1 MPVTVNPTKINAVEL
16 TGPKYQ
22 PTTIVLL
29 TPYHLYSYLYTYT
42 SAGFRPYQRCFFVW
56 WMMVDTDTH

>member
-29 TPYHLYSYLYTYT
+29 TPYHLYSYLYTYET
-42 SAGFRPYQRCFFVW
+42 SSEMFLCW
-56 WMMVDTDTH
+56 VDDG